1 MNRIYNLL
9 FVCTAYSARSLMA
22 EALANQMG
30 AGRIH
35 AFSAGSTPR
44 GEVNPHALEALTL
57 ASLPTA
63 GLHSKGWE
71 KFVGA
76 GAVEMDMVITLCNR
90 AAAETCP
97 VWPGAPVT
105 AHWSIPDPAAA
116 SGSQDD
122 VQRAFATTL
131 QMLRH
136 RIGLLLALK
145 PEALDHLALQSRVDE
160 IGRSTDRA

>member
-9 FVCTAYSARSLMA
+9 FVCTANSARSLMA

-30 AGRIH
+30 AGRIR

-44 GEVNPHALEALTL
+44 GEVNPHAFEALKL

-63 GLHSKGWE
+63 GLHSKGWGN
-71 KFVGA
+71 FVGA
-76 GAVEMDMVITLCNR
+76 AAVEMDMVITLCNR

>member
-1 MNRIYNLL
+1 
-9 FVCTAYSARSLMA
+9 
-22 EALANQMG
+22 
-30 AGRIH
+30 
-35 AFSAGSTPR
+35 
-44 GEVNPHALEALTL
+44 
-57 ASLPTA
+57 
-63 GLHSKGWE
+63 
-71 KFVGA
+71 
-76 GAVEMDMVITLCNR
+76 MDMVITLCNR

-116 SGSQDD
+116 SGSQQD